1 MLLKSGYTRPRNFP
15 VSGSRI
21 MLRST
26 LDCTSQLRR
35 QRNTA
40 LSELVL
46 GSLCSHPAE
55 NSFRCVRPL
64 WIEPS
69 SESPKLGLTA
79 SDPGN
84 VWLSAGAT
92 VLGFDRK
99 LSVASTYG
107 ACDVPS
113 LPP

>member
-15 VSGSRI
+15 VTGSRI
-21 MLRST
+21 MLMST

-40 LSELVL
+40 LSELAL

-64 WIEPS
+64 RIVPS
-69 SESPKLGLTA
+69 FESPKFGLTA

-84 VWLSAGAT
+84 VWLSAGAA
-92 VLGFDRK
+92 VRGFERNT
-99 LSVASTYG
+99 SVASTYG
-107 ACDVPS
+107 ACDVP
-113 LPP
+113 